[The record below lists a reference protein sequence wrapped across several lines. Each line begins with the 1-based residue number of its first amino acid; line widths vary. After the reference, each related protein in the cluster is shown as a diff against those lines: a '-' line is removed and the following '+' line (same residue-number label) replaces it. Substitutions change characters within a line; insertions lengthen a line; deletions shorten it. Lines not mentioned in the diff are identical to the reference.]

1 MRRDRGC
8 FYLVAS
14 DWDSE
19 DDDSR
24 EGIMAT
30 YPDGPRYLQVARELL
45 VLAGQ
50 DVLAARLK
58 TINERAYNRSFVHF
72 DGRDMDELL
81 TVLGELEPAVRAALT
96 DSDGLI
102 PEDQVDKIRARSE
115 WLNLAPA
122 RGATARYAVLE
133 ALGSVGGLE
142 RILGEAK
149 QRGLVVAID

>member
-19 DDDSR
+19 GDDSR
-24 EGIMAT
+24 GGILAAH
-30 YPDGPRYLQVARELL
+30 PDGPTYLQVARELL
-45 VLAGQ
+45 VLAGL
-50 DVLAARLK
+50 DELATRLK
-58 TINERAYNRSFVHF
+58 TIHDRAYNRSFAHF
-72 DGRDMDELL
+72 DGRDIDELL

-102 PEDQVDKIRARSE
+102 PEDQVDKIRGRSE
-115 WLNLAPA
+115 RLNFGPA